1 MPVRSRDL
9 LLLFLICL
17 TWAFNNVLSKVVV
30 DNWAIP
36 PLFYAALRFAVVALV
51 MLPWLWPI
59 PRPAWRIILIALLMG
74 GGNFALLFVGLQ
86 TASPSSA
93 AIVLQLGVPFT
104 LLLSVFILGER
115 VQWRRGIGIGLT
127 LLGVLIVTW
136 RPNGAALSVGLWFVA
151 AAAFSGSVGAVLM
164 KQVDNVTPFRFQAW
178 VGFVSVIALGLC
190 SALFEQGQWTAGIS
204 IGWPLLVAV
213 LFTALIVSV
222 GAHSAYYYL
231 IDQYQAN
238 LLAPLT
244 LMTPL
249 ATIALG
255 VLITHDDFD
264 LRMALGAALAMG
276 GVLIVA
282 LRRRPATAL
291 LVDRE
296 QH

>member
-1 MPVRSRDL
+1 MRARDFVL
-9 LLLFLICL
+9 LIVVCLI
-17 TWAFNNVLSKVVV
+17 WAFNNVLSKIVV
-30 DNWAIP
+30 DDWAVP

-51 MLPWLWPI
+51 MLPWLRPM
-59 PRPAWRIILIALLMG
+59 PRPGWRIVSIALLMG
-74 GGNFALLFVGLQ
+74 GGSFALLFMGLQ

-104 LLLSVFILGER
+104 IMLSMLMLGER
-115 VQWRRGIGIGLT
+115 VHWRRGIGIALT
-127 LLGVLIVTW
+127 LLGVLIVIW
-136 RPNGAALSVGLWFVA
+136 RPGSGALSTGLWFIA
-151 AAAFSGSVGAVLM
+151 ACAFSGSVGAVLM
-164 KQVDNVTPFRFQAW
+164 KQVDHVSPFRFQAW
-178 VGFVSVIALGLC
+178 VGLVSLIALALC
-190 SALFEQGQWTAGIS
+190 SLLLEQGQWAAAS
-204 IGWPLLVAV
+204 AVGWPLVAVV

-222 GAHSAYYYL
+222 GAHSSYYYL
-231 IDQYQAN
+231 IGKYEAN

-264 LRMALGAALAMG
+264 LRMAIGSTLALG

-282 LRRRPATAL
+282 LRRTPATAL